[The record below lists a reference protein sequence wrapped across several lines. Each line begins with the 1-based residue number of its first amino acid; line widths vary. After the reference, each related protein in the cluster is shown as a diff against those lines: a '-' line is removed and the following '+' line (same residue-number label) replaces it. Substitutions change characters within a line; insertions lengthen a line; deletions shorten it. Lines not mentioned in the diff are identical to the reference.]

1 MAVHIKIRLLLL
13 LVRLQKKLNFST
25 ISPEDFRAYN
35 RNGSI
40 SFNKFLHYPPE
51 QLFWIR
57 DELIPVSKNEQ
68 IKIRIYKPSNND
80 DHAILMFFH
89 GGGFVAGDIESHDLN
104 CRRLAKQNNCV
115 VVSVDYRLAPEYP
128 FPVPGEDC
136 YAATVW
142 AFENAASLGADQNN
156 IAVMGDS
163 AGGTLATVVAM
174 MARDMGGP
182 KIACQILIYP
192 STDATLS
199 MHSINQLAKHYF
211 LTKEMM
217 EWFVKHYCG
226 NEKDLKQ
233 PYLSPLFAGNLEN
246 MPPALIITC
255 EYDPLKDDGEA
266 YAKRLREAGNKVSF
280 TEYKGMTHVFFQMP
294 KYLKATRTL
303 EAQVSATLNEFLR
316 PVHPSK
322 NVFVVG

>member
-35 RNGSI
+35 RNGSL
-40 SFNKFLHYPPE
+40 SVNKFLHYPPE
-51 QLFWIR
+51 QLFWVR
-57 DELIPVSKNEQ
+57 DELIPVSNNEQ
-68 IKIRIYKPSNND
+68 IKIRIYKPSNTD

-128 FPVPGEDC
+128 FPIPGEDC

-142 AFENAASLGADQNN
+142 AVENAASLGADQNK

-199 MHSINQLAKHYF
+199 MHSINQLAKRYF

-233 PYLSPLFAGNLEN
+233 AYLSPLFAGNLEN

-266 YAKRLREAGNKVSF
+266 YAKRLGEAGNKVTF

-294 KYLKATRTL
+294 KYLKSTRAL

-316 PVHPSK
+316 PIHHPEIDS
-322 NVFVVG
+322 